1 MKEQTGYIEKDDMEK
16 LDLKRELKAY
26 YQPSAKKA
34 EIIQVPRFQFA
45 MINGAIEPGMEP
57 GNSPAFQEAVEAL
70 YGISYTLKFMLKQRT
85 ENPIDYP
92 VMTLE
97 GLWWVEDDDFD
108 IRRQDN
114 WKWTVMILQPQV
126 ITRAVYEEGLERLR
140 KKRGAQPAF
149 SRLRLDD
156 FEEGLCVQL
165 MHIGPYASEP
175 ASVDLMHAFAKQ
187 QGYLPRLGDGG
198 KHHEIYLSDPRRA
211 APEKMKTVLRHP
223 VKPI

>member
-1 MKEQTGYIEKDDMEK
+1 MEK
-16 LDLKRELKAY
+16 LDLKKDLKAY
-26 YQPSAKKA
+26 YQPSAKKPVL
-34 EIIQVPRFQFA
+34 IQVPCFQFV
-45 MINGAIEPGMEP
+45 MFDGAIEPGMEP
-57 GNSPAFQEAVEAL
+57 GNSAAFQEGVEAL

-92 VMTLE
+92 VMALE
-97 GLWWVEDDDFD
+97 GLWWVEDEDFD
-108 IRRQDN
+108 IRRKDN

-140 KKRGAQPAF
+140 KKRGDQPAL
-149 SRLRLDD
+149 SRLRLDG

-165 MHIGPYASEP
+165 MHFGPYATEP

-187 QGYLPRLGDGG
+187 QGYHPRLGDGG

-223 VKPI
+223 VKPV